1 MNVGGVKG
9 LNEAV
14 EAGNQND
21 PLLDSLADVPSARRP
36 KHIAIIMD
44 GNGRWAEAQGLP
56 RIEGHRRGVE
66 SVREVLDACREF
78 GIECLTLYCFS
89 SENWRRPA
97 DELEFLMELLKA
109 YLVAECPKIIEQ
121 NVRLKIIGRR
131 SPLPQDVLDEMDRTV
146 SACSVCT
153 GMTLCLAINYGSRAE
168 IVDAIKSIGAEIAD
182 GRCSLDKID
191 EEMISHHLYTAGL
204 PDPDLLI
211 RTSGEMRI
219 SNYLLWQIS
228 YSELYVTDV
237 CWPEFGR
244 NALAQSIR
252 DYSQRQRRF
261 GAVGVS
267 SPLDGA
273 S

>member
-1 MNVGGVKG
+1 MGKQDD
-9 LNEAV
+9 L
-14 EAGNQND
+14 Q
-21 PLLDSLADVPSARRP
+21 LDSLADVPMLRRP
-36 KHIAIIMD
+36 KHVAIIMD

-66 SVREVLDACREF
+66 SVRDVLNGCREF

-97 DELEFLMELLKA
+97 DELEFLMELLKI
-109 YLVAECPKIIEQ
+109 YLVEECPKIIEQ

-146 SACSVCT
+146 EACSVCT
-153 GMTLCLAINYGSRAE
+153 GMTLCLAINYGARGE
-168 IVDAIKSIGAEIAD
+168 IVDAIKSIAAEVAAGKCPPD
-182 GRCSLDKID
+182 SID
-191 EEMISHHLYTAGL
+191 EGVVSNHLYTAGL

-211 RTSGEMRI
+211 RTSGEMRL

-228 YSELYVTDV
+228 YSEFYVTDI
-237 CWPEFGR
+237 CWPEFGH
-244 NALAQSIR
+244 NALAEAIR
-252 DYSQRQRRF
+252 HYSQRQRRF
-261 GAVGVS
+261 GAVGVP
-267 SPLDGA
+267 SPLDDV

>member
-1 MNVGGVKG
+1 M
-9 LNEAV
+9 NEAV
-14 EAGNQND
+14 DAGNQNQ
-21 PLLDSLADVPSARRP
+21 PLFDALEDVPMSRRP

-66 SVREVLDACREF
+66 SVRDVLDGCREY

-97 DELEFLMELLKA
+97 EELEFLMELLKA
-109 YLVAECPKIIEQ
+109 YLIAECPKIIEQ

-131 SPLPQDVLDEMDRTV
+131 SPLPQDVLDEIDRTV
-146 SACSVCT
+146 EACSVCT

-168 IVDAIKSIGAEIAD
+168 LVDAIKSISGEVAAGQLE
-182 GRCSLDKID
+182 LDAID
-191 EEMISHHLYTAGL
+191 EELVAKHLYTAGL
-204 PDPDLLI
+204 PDPDLLV

-228 YSELYVTDV
+228 YSELYVTDI
-237 CWPEFGR
+237 CWPEFGQ
-244 NALAQSIR
+244 NALAQAIR

-261 GAVGVS
+261 GAVVTTT
-267 SPLDGA
+267 PLDDV